1 MNKSTK
7 SKLNKKLIKKLIKY
21 YALLFIKS
29 ELIILLINKKE
40 KSKLFYLLYEGYNS
54 IRIPK

>member
-29 ELIILLINKKE
+29 ELIRATQIILNIDAHK
-40 KSKLFYLLYEGYNS
+40 
-54 IRIPK
+54 IRVLKMK

>member
-7 SKLNKKLIKKLIKY
+7 SKLNKKLIKKLIIY

-29 ELIILLINKKE
+29 ELIML
-40 KSKLFYLLYEGYNS
+40 
-54 IRIPK
+54 